1 MSCTYCIG
9 RKLAEPPGRVA
20 PILFLV
26 LLGLGVPKS
35 ARSQIN
41 APLISSVLTTSQIQA
56 LVTTLAIAYEHRAYS
71 PATPLGT
78 NFGLEAGL
86 EATAVKVPDTF
97 TAALASL
104 GAGSALPLPVFP
116 AVKIA
121 AHKGLGSFDVGVSG
135 LWYLGSYF
143 VGGDLKLCI
152 FNPPEG
158 INVALRA
165 NYNYLNLILL
175 SPLLFHSHIIS
186 GEILISRNLGKY
198 FDPYI
203 GAGFHYALGDISTS
217 LTVTVLGVTQTF
229 TETVNTSGT
238 AYNGFMGVSIILGP
252 TAIRLA
258 AEMAYSSVGMFYAG
272 TKLGIQL

>member
-1 MSCTYCIG
+1 M
-9 RKLAEPPGRVA
+9 
-20 PILFLV
+20 
-26 LLGLGVPKS
+26 
-35 ARSQIN
+35 
-41 APLISSVLTTSQIQA
+41 
-56 LVTTLAIAYEHRAYS
+56 

-86 EATAVKVPDTF
+86 EATAVKVPTMF
-97 TAALASL
+97 TDALATL
-104 GAGSALPLPVFP
+104 GASSSLPLPVFP
-116 AVKIA
+116 AIKIA
-121 AHKGLGSFDVGVSG
+121 AHKGLGSFDVGASG

-143 VGGDLKLCI
+143 VGGDLKICL

-175 SPLLFHSHIIS
+175 SPLLFHSHVIS

-198 FDPYI
+198 FDPYL
-203 GAGFHYALGDISTS
+203 GVGFHYALGDISTS
-217 LTVTVLGVTQTF
+217 LTVTVLGVSQTF
-229 TETVNTSGT
+229 TETVYASGS

-252 TAIRLA
+252 SAIRLA

-272 TKLGIQL
+272 TKIGIQL